1 MSLPEPPVD
10 MPGLRLVEACQDC
23 SLCWDGWAEL
33 RPEAVGDGSGS
44 GPPLARM
51 ASSKAGGMVGSSVPG
66 EASEEAWGAEPGVQR
81 EVGHARGWPLLR
93 SLPSGG
99 VASPPQYGWGN
110 GALRHRGIEGLS
122 CEKQM
127 PGAPWTGRSGTQW
140 AVHIGVLSGPK
151 PMEGTQP

>member
-66 EASEEAWGAEPGVQR
+66 EASEEAWGAEPGGPEGGGACPGLAAPQIPPQR
-81 EVGHARGWPLLR
+81 R
-93 SLPSGG
+93 GG
-99 VASPPQYGWGN
+99 VPSPVRMGK
-110 GALRHRGIEGLS
+110 RSSE
-122 CEKQM
+122 
-127 PGAPWTGRSGTQW
+127 APRDRRAQ
-140 AVHIGVLSGPK
+140 L
-151 PMEGTQP
+151 